1 VIEWIRWALLL
12 AGLACAA
19 WLIHQDGYKSGRN
32 DLLIEVQAQAIAD
45 RERANADLV
54 EQLESGKAQ
63 DAQERV
69 EVAALNESIQQLAA
83 RSGSIGAQLRSA
95 LNASNLAVCLH
106 PDDVRSVRN
115 DGYEQARS
123 AAASANQARS
133 ALRDNPL

>member
-1 VIEWIRWALLL
+1 MIDFLKLVGIVG
-12 AGLACAA
+12 GLAFLA
-19 WLIHQDGYKSGRN
+19 WFIHQDGYKSGRN

-45 RERANADLV
+45 RESANADLV

>member
-1 VIEWIRWALLL
+1 MDFLKLVGIVGGLALL
-12 AGLACAA
+12 A
-19 WLIHQDGYKSGRN
+19 WLIHQDGYKSGRA
-32 DLLIEVQAQAIAD
+32 DLLIEVQDQGIK
-45 RERANADLV
+45 ERDAANADLR
-54 EQLESGKAQ
+54 EQLDAGKAQ

>member
-1 VIEWIRWALLL
+1 MEWIRWGLLL
-12 AGLACAA
+12 AGLAAAA
-19 WLIHQDGYKSGRN
+19 WWIHEDGRKSGRN
-32 DLLIEVQAQAIAD
+32 DLLIEVQAKAIAD
-45 RERANADLV
+45 RDSANADLV

-83 RSGSIGAQLRSA
+83 KSGSIGAQLRSA

-123 AAASANQARS
+123 AATSANQARS